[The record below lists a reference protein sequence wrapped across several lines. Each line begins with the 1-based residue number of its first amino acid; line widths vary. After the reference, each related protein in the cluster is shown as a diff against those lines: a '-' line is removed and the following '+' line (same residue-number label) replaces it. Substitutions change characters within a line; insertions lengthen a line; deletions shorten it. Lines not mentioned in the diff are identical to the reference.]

1 MTATTVTPEIV
12 RVVFLRRSG
21 RRQFFSFGFMAEII
35 SALEG
40 IEFSLC
46 LTAAWFL
53 KRFTSLRVGD
63 CKSIRASM
71 ISLAAVS
78 SFKVMYHDKI

>member
-1 MTATTVTPEIV
+1 MTAITVTPEIV
-12 RVVFLRRSG
+12 RVVFLRRIG
-21 RRQFFSFGFMAEII
+21 RSLVRSFWVRACII

-40 IEFSLC
+40 MRFSWC
-46 LTAAWFL
+46 LAATWVL
-53 KRFTSLRVGD
+53 AWCTSSWVGD

-78 SFKVMYHDKI
+78 AFNVNVPC